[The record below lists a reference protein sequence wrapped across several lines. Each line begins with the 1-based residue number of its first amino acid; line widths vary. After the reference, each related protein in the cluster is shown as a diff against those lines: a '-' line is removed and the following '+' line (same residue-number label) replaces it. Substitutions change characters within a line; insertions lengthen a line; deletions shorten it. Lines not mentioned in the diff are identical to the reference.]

1 MSSFTLKDWVETK
14 AEIYDLKTE
23 YEAQVEP
30 LVRKVKDKCE
40 ELGIPF
46 QFVAAVGQSEE
57 EYSQCTVGCLA
68 PITRLSASMLV
79 LNDAENLGGRELVEK
94 IASIDAHTLRKNML
108 GNL

>member
-14 AEIYDLKTE
+14 AEIYDLKAE

-30 LVRKVKDKCE
+30 LVMQVAAKCK

-46 QFVAAVGQSEE
+46 QFVAAVGQSGE
-57 EYSQCTVGCLA
+57 EYNQRTVGCLA
-68 PITRLSASMLV
+68 PLTRTSAAMLV
-79 LNDAENLGGRELVEK
+79 LHEAEKLGGCELVEN
-94 IASIDAHTLRKNML
+94 IANIDAHTMRKNML